1 MGEWG
6 DGKWVWGFVWRSK
19 WFEWEKRVVEDFFRV
34 LEGANVGNRGED
46 HWIWLEDTSN
56 SCIVNSTYKVLY
68 GSRFDSSK
76 VDF

>member
-1 MGEWG
+1 M
-6 DGKWVWGFVWRSK
+6 
-19 WFEWEKRVVEDFFRV
+19 EDFFRV

-46 HWIWLEDTSN
+46 HWIWLVDTSN

>member
-1 MGEWG
+1 M
-6 DGKWVWGFVWRSK
+6 
-19 WFEWEKRVVEDFFRV
+19 EDFFRV

-46 HWIWLEDTSN
+46 HWIWLVDTSN

-76 VDF
+76 VDFLRVCGNLKFRQRCQFCCEKYS